1 MLLFGVTFFV
11 CNIRVM
17 KKLVLLTLLFTS
29 MAFST
34 HLNPYETYT
43 KVELL
48 GDVTTSKDKSF
59 VKLKSIHTTKSN
71 AYLRKEVYEA
81 FIKMY
86 DAAQKDGVSLKI
98 ISATRNR
105 SYQSGI
111 WNRKWNSFGG
121 EESTR
126 ANRILQYSSMPGTSR
141 HHWGT
146 DFDLNDLENSYF
158 ESGAGLKIYK
168 WLKKNA
174 HSYGFFQPYTKYNTY
189 RDAGYREEKWHWSYY
204 PLASKFQRAYT
215 HIIDYQDLGG
225 FNGSQ
230 YAEKLD
236 VINNYVNGIE
246 VPEKVKE

>member
-1 MLLFGVTFFV
+1 MKNIALL
-11 CNIRVM
+11 II
-17 KKLVLLTLLFTS
+17 LAS
-29 MAFST
+29 ST
-34 HLNPYETYT
+34 VLNPYETY
-43 KVELL
+43 KKEDLL
-48 GDVTTSKDKSF
+48 GDIKVAKHKSF
-59 VKLKSIHTTKSN
+59 VKLKAQHSTKTN
-71 AYLRKEVYEA
+71 AYLRSEVYEA
-81 FIKMY
+81 FQKMY
-86 DAAQKDGVSLKI
+86 DAAKKDGVSLII

-105 SYQSGI
+105 AYQSGI

-121 EESTR
+121 DENTR

-158 ESGAGLKIYK
+158 ESGTGLKVYN
-168 WLKKNA
+168 WLQNHA
-174 HSYGFFQPYTKYNTY
+174 HKYGFFQPYTKFNPY
-189 RDAGYREEKWHWSYY
+189 RDAGYREEKWHWSYF

-215 HIIDYQDLGG
+215 HIINYSDLGG

-246 VPEKVKE
+246 VAEKVKD